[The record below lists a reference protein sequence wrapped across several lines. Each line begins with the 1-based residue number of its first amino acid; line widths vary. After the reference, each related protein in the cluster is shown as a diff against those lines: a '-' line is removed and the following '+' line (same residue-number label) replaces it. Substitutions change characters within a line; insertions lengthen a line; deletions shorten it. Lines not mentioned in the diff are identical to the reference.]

1 MGVRNQCFNLQK
13 WEMMGVKDEKIRV
26 ITPAAREGMNRLL
39 IDVSGYLR
47 SVALQYQLTQRELA
61 DSLVE
66 MKYFFPDAASLLM
79 LLLFD

>member
-1 MGVRNQCFNLQK
+1 MRNQCFNLQK
-13 WEMMGVKDEKIRV
+13 WEMMGVREDKIRV
-26 ITPAAREGMNRLL
+26 ITPAAREVMNRLL

>member
-1 MGVRNQCFNLQK
+1 MR
-13 WEMMGVKDEKIRV
+13 EDKIRA
-26 ITPAAREGMNRLL
+26 ISPAAREVMNRLL
-39 IDVSGYLR
+39 IDVNGYLR

>member
-1 MGVRNQCFNLQK
+1 
-13 WEMMGVKDEKIRV
+13 
-26 ITPAAREGMNRLL
+26 MNRLM